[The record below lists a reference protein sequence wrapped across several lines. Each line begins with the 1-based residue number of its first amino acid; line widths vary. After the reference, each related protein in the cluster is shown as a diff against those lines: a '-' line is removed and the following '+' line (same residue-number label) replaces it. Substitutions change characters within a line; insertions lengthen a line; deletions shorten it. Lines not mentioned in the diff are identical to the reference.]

1 MDESF
6 IQAKQM
12 ISQEVFLTYPDWT
25 SPFYVHTDASDK
37 QLGAAISQKKSH
49 FLVEDYQNCNII
61 TQQQRRNF
69 SQLWNA

>member
-1 MDESF
+1 MDEAF

-37 QLGAAISQKKSH
+37 QLGAAISQNNKPIA
-49 FLVEDYQNCNII
+49 FLVKDYQNCNVI
-61 TQQQRRNF
+61 THRHRRNF
-69 SQLWNA
+69 SPL

>member
-1 MDESF
+1 MKH
-6 IQAKQM
+6 QAKNM

-37 QLGAAISQKKSH
+37 QLGAAISQNNKQVA
-49 FLVEDYQNCNII
+49 FLVKDYQNHKET

-69 SQLWNA
+69 S